1 MQLFLV
7 FFFLIL
13 MQMQILSMWKQ
24 WTGGIGPPFSSLPVS
39 VLLFWL
45 SRLCSVARCFAPLS
59 LPVPGSVP
67 RLLVRALCQGMNNT
81 APRLPAASKW
91 GVRASGRS
99 PQLQLQNR
107 LPWRQAII
115 HPRLPPWQSHW
126 WVQRY
131 MRWKK
136 SEGGTCTASQR
147 ESNNF
152 LIGKKS
158 TVWSF

>member
-1 MQLFLV
+1 MQLFLG
-7 FFFLIL
+7 FFYFNANTNSIHVKPVNGKYRIPIFL
-13 MQMQILSMWKQ
+13 
-24 WTGGIGPPFSSLPVS
+24 SSSVS
-39 VLLFWL
+39 FFLFWL
-45 SRLCSVARCFAPLS
+45 SRLLSVARRHAPLS

-91 GVRASGRS
+91 GVRVSGRS

-131 MRWKK
+131 MRWEK
-136 SEGGTCTASQR
+136 SEGGTRTASQR